1 MAVDINLERQII
13 CRIFAD
19 ENAKASH
26 RMGVTLHLNIDK
38 SVWEQTQ
45 LIAQEQGKTVSEM
58 IENHF
63 RAMIQSRKQQSQEMP
78 LSPFV
83 RDLMGSIPDAESNL
97 DDINEREIIH
107 AHVEKKHQ

>member
-1 MAVDINLERQII
+1 
-13 CRIFAD
+13 
-19 ENAKASH
+19 
-26 RMGVTLHLNIDK
+26 MGVTLHLNIDK

-63 RAMIQSRKQQSQEMP
+63 RGMIQSQKQKSQEIP

-83 RDLMGSIPDAESNL
+83 RDLMGSIPDTESNL
-97 DDINEREIIH
+97 NDVNEREIIH
-107 AHVEKKHQ
+107 AHVEKKHS

>member
-1 MAVDINLERQII
+1 
-13 CRIFAD
+13 
-19 ENAKASH
+19 
-26 RMGVTLHLNIDK
+26 MGVTLHLNIDK

-63 RAMIQSRKQQSQEMP
+63 RAMIQSQKQKSQEIP

-83 RDLMGSIPDAESNL
+83 RQIQPLST
-97 DDINEREIIH
+97 H
-107 AHVEKKHQ
+107 

>member
-1 MAVDINLERQII
+1 
-13 CRIFAD
+13 
-19 ENAKASH
+19 
-26 RMGVTLHLNIDK
+26 MGVTLHLNIDK

-63 RAMIQSRKQQSQEMP
+63 RAMIQSRKQKSEEIP

-83 RDLMGSIPDAESNL
+83 RDLMGSIPDAESDVN
-97 DDINEREIIH
+97 DINERGKIH